1 MSFEYTVK
9 YRPHRI
15 VDYIITNVR
24 YNEDDNSVVI
34 ESSNGESIRLDVTDL
49 IDYAVRN

>member
-24 YNEDDNSVVI
+24 YNEADDSVVI
-34 ESSNGESIRLDVTDL
+34 EYSNWESIKLSLADL
-49 IDYAVRN
+49 IGHEA

>member
-24 YNEDDNSVVI
+24 LDEADDSIII
-34 ESSNGESIRLDVTDL
+34 EHSNGEVIRLNVTDL
-49 IDYAVRN
+49 VGYEA